1 MRGCRERI
9 SRQTD
14 KLKSRQTINRMRVYN
29 YFKGPF
35 FICYLAASLPT
46 LGQYLGDNL
55 NQCQSVSSKFQ
66 SQGHQAPHNEIG
78 SLSQAK
84 RQVEFDL
91 ETLQFCRTSLTH

>member
-55 NQCQSVSSKFQ
+55 NQCQSQ
-66 SQGHQAPHNEIG
+66 CQASFNPKVT
-78 SLSQAK
+78 K
-84 RQVEFDL
+84 R
-91 ETLQFCRTSLTH
+91 LTMRLGP